1 MMSSEWVVGRRG
13 GKRAQ
18 WPRVLDEQTWRLVSA
33 IVKGRATGRSYP
45 RTLLSGIATCA
56 LCGHTL
62 ASRPKDDGKPAYVCA
77 SDLGGCGRIRI
88 VAAGFEED
96 VLDRLFSRI
105 DPEQL
110 HSEPSDDPTAE
121 TMTEMARLEGVKKQ
135 LAELAGAGEL
145 DITEFRA
152 ARAANEQKM
161 KALQE
166 GLAKSAD
173 QEALERTRAEALD
186 LRAKWDDLDIESR
199 RRVVQA
205 LAERIEVGPAVRGRN
220 FYSRERVSVTSR

>member
-1 MMSSEWVVGRRG
+1 
-13 GKRAQ
+13 
-18 WPRVLDEQTWRLVSA
+18 
-33 IVKGRATGRSYP
+33 
-45 RTLLSGIATCA
+45 
-56 LCGHTL
+56 
-62 ASRPKDDGKPAYVCA
+62 
-77 SDLGGCGRIRI
+77 

-96 VLDRLFSRI
+96 VLERLFSRI

-110 HSEPSDDPTAE
+110 HSERSDDPTAE
-121 TMTEMARLEGVKKQ
+121 TMAEMARLEGVKKQ

-152 ARAANEQKM
+152 ARAANEQRM

-166 GLAKSAD
+166 TMARSAD

-186 LRAKWDDLDIESR
+186 LRAKWDDLDIDSR

-205 LAERIEVGPAVRGRN
+205 LAERIEVEPAVRGRN
-220 FYSRERVSVTSR
+220 FYSRDRVKVTYR